1 MRPGPRLVPCFHLP
15 GPVVQGPTTVC
26 IELRPFHDRQY
37 NRDLVMLCER
47 TYTTAPQL
55 PDGRRLLF
63 QVRDMPCPVLHVQNR
78 QVA

>member
-1 MRPGPRLVPCFHLP
+1 M
-15 GPVVQGPTTVC
+15 C

-47 TYTTAPQL
+47 MYTTAPHL
-55 PDGRRLLF
+55 PDVRRLLF
-63 QVRDMPCPVLHVQNR
+63 QVHDMPYPVLHVQNR

>member
-1 MRPGPRLVPCFHLP
+1 M
-15 GPVVQGPTTVC
+15 VC

-47 TYTTAPQL
+47 MYTTAPQL

-63 QVRDMPCPVLHVQNR
+63 QGVSLFEHRASRLR
-78 QVA
+78 